1 MNRWQLMEILK
12 GNKKA
17 TTKDIHEIENMD
29 NTELKE
35 AVIEIAL
42 AVKRQDF
49 NYSEL
54 AI

>member
-17 TTKDIHEIENMD
+17 TTKDIHEIEKMD
-29 NTELKE
+29 IEELRE